1 MNTFY
6 RSWLIH
12 GDTWLTE
19 TEKNRIKNLG
29 ELSALFGLG
38 AAFMGGY
45 VGVRLVVYESWSF
58 IGHNVYIPNY
68 THGFFGVISGFAV
81 SRVHCK
87 LYNYYFARLKKFL
100 VNLRQEN

>member
-1 MNTFY
+1 MV
-6 RSWLIH
+6 
-12 GDTWLTE
+12 DTWLTE
-19 TEKNRIKNLG
+19 TEKKRIKNLG
-29 ELSALFGLG
+29 ELSGLFGMG

-45 VGVRLVVYESWSF
+45 VGVRLVLYESWSF
-58 IGHNVYIPNY
+58 TGHVHNVYIPNY

-81 SRVHCK
+81 RRVHCK